1 MLPDQ
6 KQYRNF
12 LFTFLF
18 LISFQPIVSKD
29 HIDLHLKWYH
39 QFQFAGYY
47 AALAK
52 GYYQDA
58 GLDVSIHESK
68 NGLEGLHKLVSEK
81 EARYGV
87 GTNEVLLQWHSGTP
101 IVVIAVIFQHS
112 PTVLFTKKTH
122 SEQSLQNLVGKK
134 IMLSPHVYEIL
145 AYLKKEKLDPTN
157 FIALDHSFRFLD
169 LVEGKVDALDG
180 YSTTQIYE
188 IQKTGFPLMV
198 FSPRTSGIDFYGDN
212 LFTSQ
217 IEIQN
222 HPKRV
227 KLFREASLRGW
238 EYAMEN
244 QEEIVELISKQYSNQ
259 ISREQLLFEAK
270 QMEPL
275 IQPSLVELGYMYE
288 GRWKHISEVYA
299 DFGMLP
305 KNLDL
310 NGFLYNPNPKTDYS
324 LLVSIFISVFGLLLV
339 IWVFQRYRWNKRY
352 SENLKIEVLERT
364 EEIRLSN
371 ETLNKMNQLLEF
383 KLNELTDAQ
392 EKILISEKLATI
404 GNLTAGMAHELNTP
418 LTAIISSNATIEE
431 FLKINFQK
439 IVNKVFAFSEE
450 DRERFHTLQKVYTQ
464 IKNEYLNENQEND
477 LKKEIQVKY
486 AKSLQLIDPNETEEI
501 VSLIIDSFAYLLGE
515 NLNSILGTKKQ
526 KEILSLSVNVANFFR
541 SSYAI
546 SIASER
552 FTNVVKSL
560 KKYLISDDGPMD
572 QSDLFGRR

>member
-52 GYYQDA
+52 GYYHDA

-371 ETLNKMNQLLEF
+371 ETLNKMNQLLEY

-404 GNLTAGMAHELNTP
+404 GNLTAGMAHELDTP

-450 DRERFHTLQKVYTQ
+450 DRERFQTLQKVYTQ

-486 AKSLQLIDPNETEEI
+486 AKSLQSIDPNETEEI

-572 QSDLFGRR
+572 QSDLLGRR

>member
-450 DRERFHTLQKVYTQ
+450 DRERFQTLQKVYTQ

-486 AKSLQLIDPNETEEI
+486 AKSLQSIDPNETEEI

>member
-47 AALAK
+47 TALAK

-275 IQPSLVELGYMYE
+275 IQPSLVELG
-288 GRWKHISEVYA
+288 IS
-299 DFGMLP
+299 
-305 KNLDL
+305 K
-310 NGFLYNPNPKTDYS
+310 
-324 LLVSIFISVFGLLLV
+324 
-339 IWVFQRYRWNKRY
+339 
-352 SENLKIEVLERT
+352 
-364 EEIRLSN
+364 
-371 ETLNKMNQLLEF
+371 
-383 KLNELTDAQ
+383 
-392 EKILISEKLATI
+392 
-404 GNLTAGMAHELNTP
+404 
-418 LTAIISSNATIEE
+418 
-431 FLKINFQK
+431 
-439 IVNKVFAFSEE
+439 
-450 DRERFHTLQKVYTQ
+450 
-464 IKNEYLNENQEND
+464 
-477 LKKEIQVKY
+477 
-486 AKSLQLIDPNETEEI
+486 
-501 VSLIIDSFAYLLGE
+501 VSLEQTIFRKFK
-515 NLNSILGTKKQ
+515 N
-526 KEILSLSVNVANFFR
+526 R
-541 SSYAI
+541 SSRA
-546 SIASER
+546 
-552 FTNVVKSL
+552 N
-560 KKYLISDDGPMD
+560 
-572 QSDLFGRR
+572 GRN